1 MEKYKYLKFD
11 QLEEDA
17 SVFVTRTLGLVN
29 LQFIGALSDVNYNVP
44 KITKSSL
51 SKVLADAL
59 RIIDRQSKYIESL
72 EGQAQQLKSEMIV
85 NQGAVIDLQKE
96 MLEANRQQLN
106 DLQANVVASVEDT
119 VKNEMKLYSDAAKTD
134 TTNSGVFLDKKTL
147 TSVVHDVVSE
157 EDRSRN
163 IMIFGL
169 TEQDNE
175 QINVRVS
182 QVLLELGEKPKV
194 EATRIGG
201 KHSKPSKDAKTST
214 RPVKVTV
221 SNSTIVRQI
230 LSADR
235 ALRHSEHY
243 KEVFIS
249 PDRSA
254 EQRSQHKELVLELKQ
269 RMKDD
274 PDKKHYIKGGQ
285 LCSVDKK

>member
-11 QLEEDA
+11 QLEDDA
-17 SVFVTRTLGLVN
+17 SVFVKHTLGLVN
-29 LQFIGALSDVNYNVP
+29 LQSIGALSVTSYDVP
-44 KITKSSL
+44 KIKKSSL
-51 SKVLADAL
+51 SRVLVEAL
-59 RIIDRQSKYIESL
+59 RIIHRQTNYIESL
-72 EGQAQQLKSEMIV
+72 EGQAQKLKSEVIV
-85 NQGAVIDLQKE
+85 NQGAVIDLQKD
-96 MLEANRQQLN
+96 MLEANRQQLT

-119 VKNEMKLYSDAAKTD
+119 VKNELKLYSDAAKTG
-134 TTNSGVFLDKKTL
+134 TKNSGVLLDKKTL

-169 TEQDNE
+169 TEQENE
-175 QINVRVS
+175 QINDRVS

-194 EATRIGG
+194 ESTRIGT
-201 KHSKPSKDAKTST
+201 HSKDAKTT

-230 LSADR
+230 LSAAR

-243 KEVFIS
+243 KGVFIS
-249 PDRSA
+249 PDRSV
-254 EQRSQHKELVLELKQ
+254 EQRSQHKELVLELKR
-269 RMKDD
+269 RMEDD

-285 LCSVDKK
+285 LCTVDKK

>member
-1 MEKYKYLKFD
+1 MEKYKYLNFD

-17 SVFVTRTLGLVN
+17 SLFVTRTLGMVN

-85 NQGAVIDLQKE
+85 NQGAVIDLQKQ

-169 TEQDNE
+169 TELAKFYWNSEKSQKLRLLGS
-175 QINVRVS
+175 VVS
-182 QVLLELGEKPKV
+182 
-194 EATRIGG
+194 T
-201 KHSKPSKDAKTST
+201 PS
-214 RPVKVTV
+214 RP
-221 SNSTIVRQI
+221 RM
-230 LSADR
+230 
-235 ALRHSEHY
+235 LRHPHDQS
-243 KEVFIS
+243 KSLS
-249 PDRSA
+249 PTQPLSDRS
-254 EQRSQHKELVLELKQ
+254 
-269 RMKDD
+269 
-274 PDKKHYIKGGQ
+274 
-285 LCSVDKK
+285 